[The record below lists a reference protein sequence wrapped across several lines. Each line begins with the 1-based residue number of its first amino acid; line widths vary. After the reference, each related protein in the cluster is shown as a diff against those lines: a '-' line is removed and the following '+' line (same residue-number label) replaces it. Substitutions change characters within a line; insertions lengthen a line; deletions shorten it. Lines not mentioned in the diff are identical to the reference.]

1 MLVLSTNNVF
11 CYSHQTNR
19 ISWYDKLPKDHPSVL
34 IILTNHQTRYFNF
47 LKEEEEKKVITI
59 LFQSE
64 PAVNRVPGHGT
75 LPRNTVIIFKFNN
88 VESDKNAAMPAMP
101 VAG

>member
-1 MLVLSTNNVF
+1 MLVLSSANVF
-11 CYSHQTNR
+11 SYINSNGTIGWSKR
-19 ISWYDKLPKDHPSVL
+19 LPKTHPSVL
-34 IILTNHQTRYFNF
+34 IILTERQKHYFNF

-64 PAVNRVPGHGT
+64 PAVNLIPGHGT